1 MNMKQRRQ
9 KEKKT
14 EDPVIVTHHEA
25 RRDYFIIETL
35 EAGLVLS
42 GCEVKSLREHKASL
56 SGSFARL
63 EGNEM
68 FLYNLYIAPYEMGN
82 RENPEEPT
90 HTRKL
95 LLRRAQIEK
104 LRTKALERGFTLI
117 PLKLYFNKRGIAKVE
132 LAVAKGKKL
141 WDKRTDIKKR
151 DAQRDMDRALKSKNR

>member
-1 MNMKQRRQ
+1 MKPK
-9 KEKKT
+9 KEKH

-35 EAGLVLS
+35 EAGLILS
-42 GCEVKSLREHKASL
+42 GCEVKSLRDRKASL

-63 EGNEM
+63 EGEEL
-68 FLYNLYIAPYEMGN
+68 FLYNLYIAPYAMGN

-90 HTRKL
+90 HERKL
-95 LLRRAQIEK
+95 LLHRSQIEK
-104 LRTKALERGFTLI
+104 LKAKTVERGLTLI

-151 DAQRDMDRALKSKNR
+151 DAERDIDRAMKNRNRK